1 MSFSVLMSLYSK
13 ERPDC
18 LRLSFDSVFNQT
30 LKPSEVI
37 LVEDGPLTEELYSVL
52 DEYQEKYPELK
63 RSPLPQHGG
72 LGKALNEGLK
82 HCSYEL
88 VARMD
93 TDDIAVPDRFEK
105 QTKIFEEYP
114 QVEIVSAWIQEF
126 DSDSGNNIAIR
137 KLPEF
142 PFEIYKYGKKRC
154 PINHPV
160 VMFKK
165 NTVDFAGSYLPFPLF
180 EDYYLWVRLL
190 LNGAKFYNIQECLLY
205 FRTSPDMYKRRGGLK
220 HALDEVRF
228 QRHIRKLGYISRTL
242 LITNVIIRFT
252 TRICPNSLRAWIYKK
267 LLRK

>member
-13 ERPDC
+13 ERPDY
-18 LRLSFDSVFNQT
+18 LRQSLDSIFNQT
-30 LKPSEVI
+30 LKPAEII

-52 DEYQEKYPELK
+52 DEYQENHPELK
-63 RSPLPQHGG
+63 RIPLPKNGG
-72 LGKALNEGLK
+72 LGNALNEGLK
-82 HCSYEL
+82 HCTSDL

-93 TDDIAVPDRFEK
+93 TDDIAMPDRFEK
-105 QTKIFEEYP
+105 QLSVFEKYP
-114 QVEIVSAWIQEF
+114 QVEVVSAWIQEF
-126 DSDSGNNIAIR
+126 DSNSYENIAIR

-142 PFEIYKYGKKRC
+142 PFEIYRYGKKRC

-165 NTVDFAGSYLPFPLF
+165 KTVDFAGGYLPFPLF

-190 LNGAKFYNIQECLLY
+190 LNGAKFYNIQESLLK

-220 HALDEVRF
+220 HALDEIRF
-228 QRHIRKLGYISRTL
+228 QRHIHKLGYISRMQL
-242 LITNVIIRFT
+242 GMNIAIRFT
-252 TRICPNSLRAWIYKK
+252 TRVCPNSTRAWIYKK